1 MLFDEVTSALDP
13 ELVKEVLDVMRELA
27 AEGMT
32 MIVVTHEIGFARE
45 VGTQVVFM
53 DGGVVVE
60 EGRPPE
66 RSRQPETGADAAL
79 SRVGARALTGR
90 AGAPVPYD
98 GGGLRAPGGMQSE
111 HRRHSGWRDTDRLDS
126 FDCTIANLSELVCDV
141 LDAAGSSSVAEVGA
155 EHGLFTE
162 RLLAWG
168 TGAEDRRVSAV
179 DPYPRPRLVELA
191 AAHPELELV
200 QRTSLDA
207 LPELELPDAVILDG
221 DHNYFTVSEEL
232 RLIGERAGGSELPLL
247 LCHDIGWPLARRDS
261 YHDVEQ
267 IPAQH
272 RRPIARDVYLAP
284 GVPGVAERGLYY
296 ECTAAEEG
304 GPRNGVLTAV
314 EDFLASRPDLRLMVV
329 APFFGLGVIWP
340 EAAPYA
346 GAVEAAVAPWA
357 SNPVLSR
364 VEEKRVEHLVAEFQN
379 LQRIDEIVQRGVR
392 TAPRNDCST
401 TPNRAIERI
410 CTRREALPRC
420 DSAERQTSHAR
431 HSRSSRSRSP
441 AGISTS
447 IRCARSASRGRGG
460 ADRCDDPGSCPVSR
474 RDTRPG

>member
-1 MLFDEVTSALDP
+1 M
-13 ELVKEVLDVMRELA
+13 
-27 AEGMT
+27 
-32 MIVVTHEIGFARE
+32 H
-45 VGTQVVFM
+45 
-53 DGGVVVE
+53 
-60 EGRPPE
+60 
-66 RSRQPETGADAAL
+66 
-79 SRVGARALTGR
+79 
-90 AGAPVPYD
+90 
-98 GGGLRAPGGMQSE
+98 SE
-111 HRRHSGWRDTDRLDS
+111 QRRHSGWRDTDRLDS

-207 LPELELPDAVILDG
+207 LPELDLPDAVILDG

-261 YHDVEQ
+261 YHDIEQ

-272 RRPIARDVYLAP
+272 RQPAARDVYLTP
-284 GVPGVAERGLYY
+284 DVPGIAERGLYY
-296 ECTAAEEG
+296 ECTAIEEG

-314 EDFLASRPDLRLMVV
+314 EDFLATRSDLRLAVV

-340 EAAPYA
+340 AAASYAPALEATL
-346 GAVEAAVAPWA
+346 GPWA
-357 SNPVLSR
+357 SNPMLER
-364 VEEKRVEHLVAEFQN
+364 VERKRIEHLVAEFEN
-379 LQRIDEIVQRGVR
+379 LQRIDEIYTQDYVYRYRLIGRLLPYADSSALALAERLSAIKQRGRANISRDDLVALLEELAAGDIDVDELR
-392 TAPRNDCST
+392 RNPEHAP
-401 TPNRAIERI
+401 ERYRI
-410 CTRREALPRC
+410 RL
-420 DSAERQTSHAR
+420 AE
-431 HSRSSRSRSP
+431 P
-441 AGISTS
+441 EDG
-447 IRCARSASRGRGG
+447 GR
-460 ADRCDDPGSCPVSR
+460 
-474 RDTRPG
+474 TRPRAAPGDLANETF